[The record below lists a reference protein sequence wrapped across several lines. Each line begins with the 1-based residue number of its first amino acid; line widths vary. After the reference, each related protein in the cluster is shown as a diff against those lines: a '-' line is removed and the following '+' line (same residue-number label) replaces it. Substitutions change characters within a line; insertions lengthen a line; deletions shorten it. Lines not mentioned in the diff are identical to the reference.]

1 MTDVFLKNNSKRG
14 VSDRAQR
21 IAYWVSIAGLVVNTF
36 LFGLYI
42 LNDSLTALLI
52 LNYTYY
58 TATISV
64 IAWSSYY
71 NWKFNTVLGWGI
83 AAIYFHMW
91 ATTFHDAWLGNASI
105 LSFPILL
112 FVPLCLVLVSSY
124 RVLMAYAFAQ
134 FLLVSSYGKFFLAGA
149 YGFNTERVDT
159 TTLAILLAVMS
170 SLTLLVL
177 SIVAYSRQKTD
188 TRLLRLVKETERLAA
203 QDPLTGLKNRRAFMD
218 DVETLWTSRTPFSIV
233 FIDLDRFK
241 PLNDEYGHGVGDA
254 VLQSIA
260 ARLNAAPQT
269 LTTARFGGDEFAV
282 LLEEQSDDAILHAL
296 VNRLHQIVVSEI
308 DVEIAKVSV
317 GASLGYARAVYDG
330 FAVSELLHAAD
341 TAMMRSKSNG
351 GGVVK
356 FDPTVDDSSLAS
368 SAVEEMF
375 RKALRSG
382 KVLPALQPIVDAT
395 TQSVIGHEMLAR
407 WVHSGLARDPSPVE
421 FIPIAEKLGLL
432 NELLWTTLRAAIPM
446 VRDGSGFLAINVSP
460 SQLSSSSFLAELQA
474 LADGLDFDMRRIEIE
489 ITEHVAFRNLDENIK
504 VLEAVRARG
513 CRIVLDDFGSGY
525 SSLSLLEDLPL
536 DKVKLDKSL
545 QGTLNKRGVLQAT
558 IRLARDLGFEC
569 CVEGIETRGAA
580 TFAAR
585 QGCDQMQG
593 YWFGRPET
601 AATNVHSLKVA
612 S

>member
-1 MTDVFLKNNSKRG
+1 MTDVFLKNNSARG

-21 IAYWVSIAGLVVNTF
+21 IAYWVSIAGLIVNTF
-36 LFGLYI
+36 LFGLYV

-52 LNYTYY
+52 VNYAYY
-58 TATISV
+58 TTTISV
-64 IAWSSYY
+64 IALSSYF
-71 NWKFNTVLGWGI
+71 NWHFSKVLSWGI
-83 AAIYFHMW
+83 AAIYVHMW
-91 ATTFHDAWLGNASI
+91 ATTFHDAWVGHAST

-124 RVLMAYAFAQ
+124 RVLMAYAGAQ
-134 FLLVSSYGKFFLAGA
+134 FLLVSSYGKFFLGSA
-149 YGFNTERVDT
+149 YGFNPERVDT

-188 TRLLRLVKETERLAA
+188 TRLLGLVKETERLAA

-218 DVETLWTSRTPFSIV
+218 DVEKLWTARTPFSIV

-254 VLQSIA
+254 VLQSIGT
-260 ARLNAAPQT
+260 RLNTAPQS

-282 LLEEQSDDAILHAL
+282 LLEEQPADADLHSL
-296 VNRLHQIVVSEI
+296 VEHLHRIVVSEI
-308 DVEIAKVSV
+308 DVEIAKVCV

-341 TAMMRSKSNG
+341 TAMRRSKSNG
-351 GGVVK
+351 GGVAK
-356 FDPTVDDSSLAS
+356 FDPQIDDASLAS
-368 SAVEEMF
+368 SAVEELF

-382 KVLPALQPIVDAT
+382 KVQPALQPIVDART
-395 TQSVIGHEMLAR
+395 RSVIGHEMLAR
-407 WVHSGLARDPSPVE
+407 WHDSGLARDPSPVE
-421 FIPIAEKLGLL
+421 FIPVAEKLGLL
-432 NELLWTTLRAAIPM
+432 NELLWTTLRAAIPI
-446 VRDGSGFLAINVSP
+446 VRQGGGFLAINVSP
-460 SQLSSSSFLAELQA
+460 SQLSSSSFLEELQS
-474 LADGLDFDMRRIEIE
+474 LADSLSFSMRRIEIE

-504 VLEAVRARG
+504 VLEAIRARG

-525 SSLSLLEDLPL
+525 SSLSLLEELPL

-545 QGTLNKRGVLQAT
+545 QGRLNKRGVLQAT

-569 CVEGIETRGAA
+569 CVEGVETQTAA
-580 TFAAR
+580 TFAAQ

-593 YWFGRPET
+593 YWFGHPEIVTRPLRT
-601 AATNVHSLKVA
+601 LSIA